1 MSTSITSSMFDSIKQ
16 ALAKNETSNAGKF
29 LKTEV
34 GNTYTVRLLPNIKD
48 PAKTFFHYFTFGWT
62 SFSTG
67 QYITT
72 VSPQTWGDR
81 CPINEYRYKAT
92 KMGSE
97 QEKEKAS
104 KILRKENWMINVY
117 VVNDPKNPENNGQVK
132 LLKFGR
138 QLHKIIMEAIEGD
151 DSDGLGS
158 RIFDLTA
165 KGCDFKIKV
174 DKQGEYPS
182 YSASKFTM
190 PKAIDGMTPD
200 KIETIYNST
209 NDVEKVYNVKSYD
222 ELKKTL
228 DEHFHCVGVSETK
241 STPKNEPKIT
251 KAPQPAEEE
260 DAAPWKGVEAKN
272 VADADKA
279 LDSDSGDEDED
290 IQKILAQLNG

>member
-16 ALAKNETSNAGKF
+16 ALAKNENSNAGKF

-48 PAKTFFHYFTFGWT
+48 PSKTFFHYFTFGWT

-81 CPINEYRYKAT
+81 DPINEYRYKAT

-97 QEKEKAS
+97 QEKEKAA
-104 KILRKENWMINVY
+104 KILRKENWMVNVY
-117 VVNDPKNPENNGQVK
+117 VINDPKNPDNNGTVK

-138 QLHKIIMEAIEGD
+138 QLHKIIMEAIEGE

-174 DKQGEYPS
+174 DKQGDYPS
-182 YSASKFTM
+182 YSSSKFVL
-190 PKAIDGMTPD
+190 PKAIDGMTPE
-200 KIETIYNST
+200 KIETIYNGTS
-209 NDVEKVYNVKSYD
+209 DLERVYTVKSYD
-222 ELKKTL
+222 ELQKML
-228 DEHFHCVGVSETK
+228 DEHFHCAGTTK
-241 STPKNEPKIT
+241 SAT
-251 KAPQPAEEE
+251 
-260 DAAPWKGVEAKN
+260 AAPKTAPKPQAAPPAAVEDEAPWTESKN
-272 VADADKA
+272 VTEASNA
-279 LDSDSGDEDED
+279 LDESSEDDD
-290 IQKILAQLNG
+290 IQKILKELNG

>member
-34 GNTYTVRLLPNIKD
+34 GNTYTVRLLPNVKD
-48 PAKTFFHYFTFGWT
+48 PSKTFFHYFTFGWT

-67 QYITT
+67 QYITV

-81 CPINEYRYKAT
+81 DPINEYRYKAT
-92 KMGSE
+92 KMGSDE
-97 QEKEKAS
+97 EKQKAS
-104 KILRKENWMINVY
+104 KILRKENWMVNVY
-117 VVNDPKNPENNGQVK
+117 VINDPKNPDNNGQVK

-174 DKQGEYPS
+174 DKQGDYPS
-182 YSASKFTM
+182 YSTSKFTM
-190 PKAIDGMTPD
+190 PKAIDGLTQD
-200 KIETIYNST
+200 KIEGIYNSIV
-209 NDVEKVYNVKSYD
+209 DLEKVYTVKSYD

-228 DEHFHCVGVSETK
+228 DEHFHCETV
-241 STPKNEPKIT
+241 TET
-251 KAPQPAEEE
+251 KAPTKASSKAPTLPAAEEDDAPFTPSAIV
-260 DAAPWKGVEAKN
+260 DAASKSL
-272 VADADKA
+272 DK
-279 LDSDSGDEDED
+279 SNEDDD
-290 IQKILAQLNG
+290 IQKILKELNG